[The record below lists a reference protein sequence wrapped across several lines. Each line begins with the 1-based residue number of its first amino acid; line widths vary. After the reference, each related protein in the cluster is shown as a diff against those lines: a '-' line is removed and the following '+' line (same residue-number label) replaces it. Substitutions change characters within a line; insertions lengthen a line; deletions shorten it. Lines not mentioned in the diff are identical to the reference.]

1 MPNYKLT
8 IAYDG
13 TDFHGWQQQE
23 NASSIQQII
32 KKALDTVLRHSTRLI
47 GSGRTDAGVHA
58 RGQVAH
64 FHSSTPLKPA
74 RVLYS
79 LNALLPATIRLLA
92 LEEVSE
98 AFHAQYSAKG
108 KTYHYH
114 LFLGSVMPPTKR
126 LYTWKP
132 FHVVD
137 LLLMKEAAA
146 YFIGT
151 HDFTTFTNKGSASED
166 PVRTIYSITF
176 VPEEGGV
183 ALIFHGSGFLY
194 KMVRN
199 IVGTLVAAGA
209 GRLVPRDI
217 PLLLAKR
224 DRRVAPEGAPP
235 QGLFLHEVH
244 Y

>member
-13 TDFHGWQQQE
+13 TDFHGWQQQN
-23 NASSIQQII
+23 NASSVQQII
-32 KKALDTVLRHSTRLI
+32 KKGLDTVLRHQTRLI

-58 RGQVAH
+58 RGQIAH
-64 FHSSTPLKPA
+64 FHTDTPLAPE
-74 RVLYS
+74 RFLYS
-79 LNALLPATIRLLA
+79 MNALLPATIRLLA
-92 LEEVSE
+92 VEEVPDS
-98 AFHAQYSAKG
+98 FHAQYSAIG

-114 LFLGSVMPPTKR
+114 LFLDPVMLPMRR
-126 LYTWKP
+126 LYAWKP
-132 FHVVD
+132 FYDVD
-137 LLLMKEAAA
+137 LALMKEAST

-166 PVRTIYSITF
+166 PVRTIYSIRF

-183 ALIFHGSGFLY
+183 VLVFHGSGFLY

-199 IVGTLVAAGA
+199 IVGALVAVGV
-209 GRLVPRDI
+209 GRLECAEVPV
-217 PLLLAKR
+217 LLVGK
-224 DRRVAPEGAPP
+224 DRRMAPEGAPA